1 MKKSKILTLIL
12 AASLTASALASC
24 NNGGGNSSSDTPS
37 SSTPSSSTPT
47 SSTTGGESS
56 TGGTDGAPVDLSE
69 KLSYTAM
76 AGFRPQHADFKDMDI
91 VNELNAAA
99 NIEITWELVP
109 DASQAEKRNLA
120 LSTGDVPDVMLG
132 MLGDTDIQ
140 RNSKLFLALDEYTD
154 YTPNMN
160 QIMADDENVRS
171 FMTLGDGHY
180 YSLAFWHE
188 KPYEGASSDL
198 YINSKWLEA
207 CKLEMPNTIE
217 EFEAMLVAFKTQDP
231 NGNGEADEIPFSF
244 IQSHNYFGLYELYS
258 PFGIMDA
265 TNRLQIKDGQIS
277 FTANTDGWKE
287 GTKWIAGL
295 YDQGL
300 LDVEGFTQDRS
311 MLFAKGKSDPVMVG
325 SLFAFLIDNVV
336 GAERAAAEYSYCQP
350 LQSVSGDGTRARRF
364 DNNPIAGRATSVVSK
379 NCKNPERLIYWLDL
393 SLEPEYSLQN
403 TYGSFGQQLLE
414 STDPAYDYEFAIAPD
429 GMSQDDY
436 RFKGA
441 PANFP
446 AYIPA
451 DLYATLKPAPDVAR
465 KISYMESSADYLNKE
480 SVPPVLFTDDE
491 SKELSTLQTA
501 LQDYVLQQQA
511 SWVTGQGD
519 VDAEWEGYVAQ
530 LETMGVARYVQI
542 YQDATDRYYGK

>member
-24 NNGGGNSSSDTPS
+24 NSGGGNSSSS
-37 SSTPSSSTPT
+37 SSSSGTSSSTPT
-47 SSTTGGESS
+47 SSAASSGGDSS
-56 TGGTDGAPVDLSE
+56 ASGTDGAPLDLSE
-69 KLSYTAM
+69 KLTYTAM

-91 VNELNAAA
+91 VNEVNAAA
-99 NIEITWELVP
+99 NIDITWELVP
-109 DASQAEKRNLA
+109 DASLTEKKNLA

-132 MLGDTDIQ
+132 ILGDTDIQ
-140 RNSKLFLALDEYTD
+140 RNTKLFLALDDYTE

-171 FMTLGDGHY
+171 FMTLSDGHY

-188 KPYEGASSDL
+188 KPYEGAYSDL
-198 YINSKWLEA
+198 YINNKWLDA
-207 CKLEMPNTIE
+207 CELEMPNTVE
-217 EFEAMLVAFKTQDP
+217 EFEAMLVAFKTKDP
-231 NGNGEADEIPFSF
+231 NGNGEADEIPFTF
-244 IQSHNYFGLYELYS
+244 IQNHQYFGLYSLYL
-258 PFGIMDA
+258 PFGTSDQ
-265 TNRLQIKDGQIS
+265 TNRLDIKDGQVY
-277 FTANTDGWKE
+277 FTANNDAWKE
-287 GTKWIAGL
+287 GTKWIAKL

-311 MLFAKGKSDPVMVG
+311 MLFAKGKSDPVMLG

-336 GAERAAAEYSYCQP
+336 GADRVPDYSYCQP
-350 LQSVSGDGTRARRF
+350 LENVNGDGGRVYRYN
-364 DNNPIAGRATSVVSK
+364 NNPIAGRATSVISK

-393 SLEPEYSLQN
+393 NLLPEYSLQN
-403 TYGSFGQQLLE
+403 TYGTFGQQLLE
-414 STDPAYDYEFAIAPD
+414 STDAAYEYEFAIAPE

-465 KISYMESSADYLNKE
+465 KISYMESSADYLTKE
-480 SVPPVLFTDDE
+480 SIPPVLFTDDE

-511 SWVTGQGD
+511 RWVTNQGD
-519 VDAEWEGYVAQ
+519 IESEWEGYLAQ
-530 LETMGVARYVQI
+530 LETMGVERYVQI